1 MELGKN
7 SSEKLSEEIGDL
19 LFAVA
24 SLARKAD
31 INPELAL
38 RQSLNKFQERFEK
51 MEKEV
56 DKQDKKL
63 YNLPPNELDRLWEDS
78 KKRQ

>member
-1 MELGKN
+1 MCWKKIDEEILEVREELGKN
-7 SSEKLSEEIGDL
+7 SSERLSEEIGDL

-51 MEKEV
+51 
-56 DKQDKKL
+56 DG
-63 YNLPPNELDRLWEDS
+63 
-78 KKRQ
+78 KRGRQISRKV